1 MAERTPS
8 GAIEEIRMS
17 GRAYGMR
24 QAQTAEVIHG
34 LMLRDIDA
42 RSEGGPTKGE
52 SQVLDF
58 FSNLINAHGGSR

>member
-1 MAERTPS
+1 
-8 GAIEEIRMS
+8 
-17 GRAYGMR
+17 MR